1 MYATRLPNA
10 LFVRIPRLRGFLL
23 ACLLLVGGAASAQ
36 VTDWQAG
43 VKMDNMLFPSYILAH
58 AGWDDLDNDTLEVDG
73 KPFYILTED
82 GTAQVGVE
90 IDLASRADVKI
101 ELLPSALNTYSV
113 YQARLDKGQYGIY
126 PKVNYNYD
134 FMRSRTQPGPVNLVF
149 VLTVNGKKVDQK
161 TQTVSLRAISEC
173 PFYLADEEDETEE
186 DLGYMFA
193 AYVNEDDPRIDA
205 FLKEALQTGLV
216 SSFAGYQGTEAE
228 VLAQVAAVWAT
239 LGHRGV
245 RYSSITNTSSSS
257 QSVFSQRVRSLGD
270 VLGNNQANCMDGSVF
285 MCSVLKAIDIHSF
298 LVKVPGHC
306 YMGFYLDEKKTKPY
320 FIETTAIG
328 DAGLAGLKR
337 GSEPAKKQAM
347 SSLRG
352 AAATARK
359 DYLAHAKEFNK
370 DDSEYL
376 KIDIDEAREL
386 VKPLGQ

>member
-1 MYATRLPNA
+1 MNVYVMCLSLLCGSVAT
-10 LFVRIPRLRGFLL
+10 
-23 ACLLLVGGAASAQ
+23 AQ
-36 VTDWQAG
+36 VNNWYAG
-43 VKMDNMLFPSYILAH
+43 VKMDNMLFSSYILAH
-58 AGWDDLDNDTLEVDG
+58 AGWDENENDTLSVDG
-73 KPFYILTED
+73 RPFYIISED
-82 GTAQVGVE
+82 GTSQIGVE
-90 IDLASRADVKI
+90 LELISRADVKI
-101 ELLPSALNTYSV
+101 ELLPSEVNTYSV
-113 YQARLDKGQYGIY
+113 YQGKLAKGQYGIY
-126 PKVNYNYD
+126 PKVNYKYE

-149 VLTVNGKKVDQK
+149 VLSVNGRKVGQK

-173 PFYLADEEDETEE
+173 PFYLADEADETEE

-205 FLKEALQTGLV
+205 FLNESLKTGIV

-228 VLAQVAAVWAT
+228 VIAQVAAIWAT

-245 RYSSITNTSSSS
+245 RYSSITNTSSNS

-270 VLGNNQANCMDGSVF
+270 VLKNNQANCVDGSVF

-320 FIETTAIG
+320 FIETTSIG
-328 DAGLAGLKR
+328 DAGLTGLKI
-337 GSEPAKKQAM
+337 GSEQAKKQAM
-347 SSLRG
+347 ISLRS
-352 AAATARK
+352 AAAVARK
-359 DYLAHAKEFNK
+359 DYMANAKEFDK
-370 DDSEYL
+370 EDSEYL

>member
-1 MYATRLPNA
+1 MFCYPTHIHILFTMKVYVTCLAILCGSVAT
-10 LFVRIPRLRGFLL
+10 
-23 ACLLLVGGAASAQ
+23 AQ

-43 VKMDNMLFPSYILAH
+43 VKMDNMLFSSYILAH
-58 AGWDDLDNDTLEVDG
+58 AGWDDTENDTLDVEG
-73 KPFYILTED
+73 HPFYIITED
-82 GTAQVGVE
+82 GTSQVSVE
-90 IDLASRADVKI
+90 LDLASRADVKI
-101 ELLPSALNTYSV
+101 ELLPSEINTYSV
-113 YQARLDKGQYGIY
+113 YQGKLEKGQYGIY
-126 PKVNYNYD
+126 PKVNYKYD

-149 VLTVNGKKVDQK
+149 VLSVNGRRIGQK

-173 PFYLADEEDETEE
+173 PFYLADEADETEE

-193 AYVNEDDPRIDA
+193 AYVNEDDPRIDG
-205 FLKEALQTGLV
+205 FLKESLETGIV

-228 VLAQVAAVWAT
+228 VIAQVAAIWAR

-270 VLGNNQANCMDGSVF
+270 VLNNNQANCVDGSVF

-298 LVKVPGHC
+298 LVIVPGHC
-306 YMGFYLDEKKTKPY
+306 YMGFYLDEEKTKPY

-328 DAGLAGLKR
+328 DAGLTDLKM

-347 SSLRG
+347 GSLRR
-352 AAATARK
+352 AAALARK
-359 DYLAHAKEFNK
+359 DYMAHAKEFNK